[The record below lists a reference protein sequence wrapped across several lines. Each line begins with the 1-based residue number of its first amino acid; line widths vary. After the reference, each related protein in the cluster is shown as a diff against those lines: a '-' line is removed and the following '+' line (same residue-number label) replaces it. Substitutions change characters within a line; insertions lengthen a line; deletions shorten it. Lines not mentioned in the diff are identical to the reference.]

1 MVYNENDE
9 NIDDI
14 SSLEDTELE
23 PVKKRRQSL
32 KIFPA
37 PYIS

>member
-23 PVKKRRQSL
+23 PVKKKAAKPEDCL
-32 KIFPA
+32 CNPA
-37 PYIS
+37 

>member
-23 PVKKRRQSL
+23 PVKK
-32 KIFPA
+32 KGGKA
-37 PYIS
+37 